1 MFLPGLFGIA
11 NLVIVI
17 AGKNKITRE
26 QLLNCALIIKYSLIP
41 FYIVGGLCIV
51 AALLMSFIPVPFMIF
66 FGPAVA
72 VILAVVG
79 WFAMLGAAPYSIAYL
94 VRSYKEGV
102 HSKAMVIVAG
112 ILQFFFTVDVISM
125 MVLALKEKKC
135 IKTTITILVLLV
147 IGGIVV
153 IAAIAALIAKAVL

>member
-66 FGPAVA
+66 FGPAV
-72 VILAVVG
+72 AVVG